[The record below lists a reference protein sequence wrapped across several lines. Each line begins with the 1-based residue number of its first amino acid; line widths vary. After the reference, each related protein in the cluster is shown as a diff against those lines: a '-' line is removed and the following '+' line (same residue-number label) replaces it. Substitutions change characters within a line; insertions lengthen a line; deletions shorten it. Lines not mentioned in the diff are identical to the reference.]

1 MAWVEDCEYYVLK
14 ATITSNPIINANE
27 CVVFVIYMEQNQM
40 AFIGFSKD
48 TTWTYIRT
56 ENESIADFIHCRGD
70 PEDKVYALGSH
81 GNLLTFN
88 INTSDFN
95 SDVNSLECGIPPN
108 SFIRKYIL
116 WIHMGLMIDRACNWE
131 DPEELKKCFAKE
143 FKVYKFNFDKCLWI
157 EKKETLG
164 DDVAL
169 FVGDNLSIRVVA
181 SKFPGC
187 KQNSMYYNHDFDEI
201 DFHDYMLNDFGVY
214 EMETK
219 SISKPCSSHVMT
231 LLEMVN
237 HRPIWFT
244 PTFQL

>member
-1 MAWVEDCEYYVLK
+1 
-14 ATITSNPIINANE
+14 
-27 CVVFVIYMEQNQM
+27 
-40 AFIGFSKD
+40 
-48 TTWTYIRT
+48 
-56 ENESIADFIHCRGD
+56 
-70 PEDKVYALGSH
+70 
-81 GNLLTFN
+81 
-88 INTSDFN
+88 
-95 SDVNSLECGIPPN
+95 
-108 SFIRKYIL
+108 
-116 WIHMGLMIDRACNWE
+116 MIDRACNWE

-231 LLEMVN
+231 LLEMRFEQWLLKLMV
-237 HRPIWFT
+237 RKSGKTSKKADPKAQALKT
-244 PTFQL
+244 AKAAVKSGQTFKRNRRLETTRHQSHSTGQGH